1 MLLEQYSFIVFTATY
16 LTYALTLGF
25 VGILSSKA
33 YLPKT
38 A

>member
-1 MLLEQYSFIVFTATY
+1 MLLEQYLFIVFTAIY

-25 VGILSSKA
+25 VGILFFKA
-33 YLPKT
+33 CLPKT